1 MKVIYISHL
10 HPMGENNLENL
21 GGTQTVSLQIL
32 NQLKQHPET
41 SVHPILLKTSSQWVA
56 LRTVFFLPQLYR
68 TLPKMIEEEKADIV
82 CFISM
87 VTASLA
93 FFLREKVKI
102 PMVTL
107 NHGHDVIW
115 NFWPYQQFVPK
126 IFKSLNG
133 VISVSEST
141 RQASLARGLQSSKG
155 IVLPNGIVINSLRLF
170 SQSLSKV
177 FIEKEFNI
185 NLTDNFLLLS
195 VGRLVKRKGHAW
207 FIQEVLPLIQSNVV
221 YLLVGDGHEA
231 ENIQQLKQRFPDSD
245 RIILAGKISSS
256 ILQHAYDAADL
267 FIMPNIPVS
276 GDMEGF
282 GVVIL
287 EANEA
292 RTPAIAS
299 ALEGIQDVICNG
311 VNGYTVEPLNSQKFA
326 QAIDETI
333 NEDLSALSDSSYH
346 HVFEQHQWQAI
357 GNRYVNFFQKVI
369 ESYPNQ
375 TLSEKAS

>member
-10 HPMGENNLENL
+10 HPAGEDNLENL

-41 SVHPILLKTSSQWVA
+41 AVYPVLLQSSSKWIV
-56 LRTVFFLPQLYR
+56 LRTFFFLPKLYVA
-68 TLPKMIEEEKADIV
+68 LPKMIEAEKADIV
-82 CFISM
+82 CFVSM

-93 FFLREKVKI
+93 YFLKDKIKI

-115 NFWPYQQFVPK
+115 NFWPYQKLVPK
-126 IFKSLNG
+126 IFQSLNG

-141 RQASLARGLQSSKG
+141 RQASLARGLQPARG
-155 IVLPNGIVINSLRLF
+155 IVLPNGITIEPHRPFNKSNSRA
-170 SQSLSKV
+170 
-177 FIEKEFNI
+177 FISKEFNI
-185 NLTDNFLLLS
+185 DLSDKILLLS

-207 FIQEVLPLIQSNVV
+207 FVQEVLPLIQSNIV
-221 YLLVGDGHEA
+221 YMLIGDGSEA
-231 ENIQQLKQRFPDSD
+231 ENIRQLKQQSPKSD
-245 RIILAGKISSS
+245 RIILAGKVSNCL
-256 ILQHAYDAADL
+256 LQHAYDAADL
-267 FIMPNIPVS
+267 FIMPNIPVP

-299 ALEGIQDVICNG
+299 ALEGIQDVIENG
-311 VNGYTVEPLNSQKFA
+311 TNGYMVEPLNPQKFA
-326 QAIDETI
+326 EAIDGAI
-333 NEDLSALSDSSYH
+333 HRDLSDLSDSSYR
-346 HVFEQHQWQAI
+346 HVFEHHQWQSI
-357 GNRYVNFFQKVI
+357 GNRYVDFFQAVI
-369 ESYPNQ
+369 ESY
-375 TLSEKAS
+375 TKKGAA

>member
-10 HPMGENNLENL
+10 HPMGEDNLENL

-32 NQLKQHPET
+32 NQLEQHPEV
-41 SVHPILLKTSSQWVA
+41 SVHPILLKTSSKWVA
-56 LRTVFFLPQLYR
+56 LHTVFFLPQLYR
-68 TLPKMIEEEKADIV
+68 TLPKIIEEEKADIV
-82 CFISM
+82 FFISM
-87 VTASLA
+87 VTASLT
-93 FFLREKVKI
+93 FFLRKKVKI

-115 NFWPYQQFVPK
+115 DFWPYQQFVPK
-126 IFKSLNG
+126 IFKSIDS

-141 RQASLARGLQSSKG
+141 RQASLARGLQPSKG
-155 IVLPNGIVINSLRLF
+155 MVLPNGIVINPLRTF
-170 SQSLSKV
+170 SKSTSKA

-185 NLTDNFLLLS
+185 NLTDKFLLLS

-221 YLLVGDGHEA
+221 YLLVGDGSEA
-231 ENIQQLKQRFPDSD
+231 ESIQQLRQQSPNSD
-245 RIILAGKISSS
+245 RILLAGKVSHSL
-256 ILQHAYDAADL
+256 LQHAYDAADL
-267 FIMPNIPVS
+267 FIMPNIPVP

-311 VNGYTVEPLNSQKFA
+311 VNGYMVEPLNAQRFA
-326 QAIDETI
+326 QTIDEATYH
-333 NEDLSALSDSSYH
+333 DLQALSDSSYQ

-357 GNRYVNFFQKVI
+357 GNRYVDFFQKVI
-369 ESYPNQ
+369 ESYPKHQ
-375 TLSEKAS
+375 VK